1 MIRYKNIVWYHLFKT
16 FSFTLTVCSE
26 YSLKFTNQIFIEGIV
41 CLWFC
46 DKPELKI
53 PKEFDLLTE
62 TIYFLMAVTNSTLYA
77 IKNHTDTTMII
88 GMIKRDLFNIFE
100 LGFGE

>member
-1 MIRYKNIVWYHLFKT
+1 M
-16 FSFTLTVCSE
+16 
-26 YSLKFTNQIFIEGIV
+26 FIEGIV

-53 PKEFDLLTE
+53 PKECDLLTE

-77 IKNHTDTTMII
+77 IRNHTDTTMII
-88 GMIKRDLFNIFE
+88 GVIKRDLFNIFE